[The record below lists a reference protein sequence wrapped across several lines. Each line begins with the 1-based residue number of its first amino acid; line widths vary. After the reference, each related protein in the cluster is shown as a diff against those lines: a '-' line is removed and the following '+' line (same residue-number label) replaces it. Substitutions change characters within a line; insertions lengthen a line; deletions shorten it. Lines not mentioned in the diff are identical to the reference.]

1 MSIKTICF
9 LSIFFAVFT
18 LNTGCS
24 WVGQTSGKVQAKLE
38 QKAQAV
44 TDGYHEGYEKEKN
57 KQQ

>member
-9 LSIFFAVFT
+9 VSIFSAFFI

-38 QKAQAV
+38 RKAQAV
-44 TDGYHEGYEKEKN
+44 TDGYHKGYENEKN